1 MLNKFISAND
11 ESYGNILDQREQAEI
26 KLQEES
32 VEASLQRA
40 VVEEKQ

>member
-11 ESYGNILDQREQAEI
+11 ESYGNILDAREQAEI
-26 KLQEES
+26 KNQEES

-40 VVEEKQ
+40 VVEDKQ